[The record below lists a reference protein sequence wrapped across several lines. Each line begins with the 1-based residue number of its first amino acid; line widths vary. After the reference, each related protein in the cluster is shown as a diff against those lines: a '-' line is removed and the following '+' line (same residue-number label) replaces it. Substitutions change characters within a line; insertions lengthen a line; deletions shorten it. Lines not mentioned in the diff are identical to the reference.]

1 MMVCGLVSYLTGS
14 TQQRFGYPI
23 GNGHKSR
30 EGCPVLCAQCL
41 WWSVSF
47 WGEAEE
53 RGALP
58 NGSAPEKVM
67 IESVLCVSSHRPNM
81 SHRSLLSLNNK
92 IAIFSALL
100 PFSSPSYCTYFLH
113 SLTSQVT
120 IPRVFLPFKSTPP
133 TRACRNKL
141 S

>member
-53 RGALP
+53 RGAAKRERARKDHDRIRAIYL
-58 NGSAPEKVM
+58 SM
-67 IESVLCVSSHRPNM
+67 NM